1 MRTTL
6 ALDKKLLEEA
16 MKCSGKKTK
25 TSVVNMALED
35 FVRRKKLESLKG
47 LSGKVR
53 IDLDWRKTEEEEL
66 KSSKE
71 HERRWRGHR

>member
-16 MKCSGKKTK
+16 MKCSGEKTK
-25 TSVVNMALED
+25 TAAVNLALED
-35 FVRRKKLESLKG
+35 FVRRKKLAGLKS

-53 IDLDWRKTEEEEL
+53 IDLDWRKAEEEEL